1 MAIDGTTWH
10 ATDARPILASHYRP
24 AYNHVEV
31 RRLNLDEYRHHLSQN
46 EHPDDEC
53 LLYGLASLAMYREYH
68 PEDPDTLHYY
78 ATGPAT
84 QAQACAYLVRYVNQ
98 ITTAERP
105 VVGIAVE
112 DDHTTSTLL
121 TVGEALDASRGG
133 WSRDA
138 LLKGGVSMYALLEDY
153 DYLVTDR
160 LEMVQ
165 AQAAAIQAAQA
176 ERAKIKAEVRAE
188 LEREQQDRDVAA
200 AVEAERASAAGR

>member
-31 RRLNLDEYRHHLSQN
+31 RRLNLDEYRVHLSQN
-46 EHPDDEC
+46 EHPDDDC
-53 LLYGLASLAMYREYH
+53 LLYGLACLATYREYH
-68 PEDPDTLHYY
+68 PDDPAELHYY
-78 ATGPAT
+78 ATGANAR
-84 QAQACAYLVRYVNQ
+84 AQACAYLVRYVSQ

-105 VVGIAVE
+105 VVGIVTK
-112 DDHTTSTLL
+112 DGHTTSTLL
-121 TVGEALDASRGG
+121 TVSEALDAF
-133 WSRDA
+133 WSAWGRDE
-138 LLKGGVSMYALLEDY
+138 LLKDGVSMYALNGY
-153 DYLVTDR
+153 GYLVTDR

-200 AVEAERASAAGR
+200 AVEAEHASAAGC